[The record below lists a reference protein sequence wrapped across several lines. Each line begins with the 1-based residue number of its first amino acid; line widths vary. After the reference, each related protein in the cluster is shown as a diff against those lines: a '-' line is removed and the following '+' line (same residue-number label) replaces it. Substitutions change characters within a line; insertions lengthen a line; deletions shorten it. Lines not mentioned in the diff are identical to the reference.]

1 MKKTQHYG
9 LCQWDAEDRIL
20 REDFNSDNAKL
31 DETLA
36 GLSPVVKLLDV
47 TTEADAKEVDLDLT
61 GIQWELYREV
71 QVWCRITT
79 TTTSSSDGVSIRLNK
94 SSDYRDSLG
103 NSTPDLA
110 GFAVAAGGTSAGK
123 LILYGAQQIAGFMQ
137 GISSQNNRLFDTSAS
152 SILAPEA
159 CQTLNFIMSTGKIKT
174 GSELMV
180 YGVRK

>member
-61 GIQWELYREV
+61 GIDWSLYREV

-94 SSDYRDSLG
+94 SSDYCDSLG

-110 GFAVAAGGTSAGK
+110 GFAVAAGGTSAGR
-123 LILYGAQQIAGFMQ
+123 LVLYGAQQIAGFMR
-137 GISSQNNRLFDTSAS
+137 GISSQNSRIFDTSAS
-152 SILAPEA
+152 SLLSPEA